1 MGQQRRTFSKEFK
14 LEAVRLLSESG
25 KTRAQ
30 VARELNIGINTL
42 DRWRAEFATD
52 PSEAL
57 IRPFG
62 RGRGKGNRTAEQ
74 ERIWRLE
81 REVETLKRE
90 REILKKT
97 LGIISQP

>member
-52 PSEAL
+52 PSEA
-57 IRPFG
+57 F
-62 RGRGKGNRTAEQ
+62 RGKGNRTAEQ